1 MKLKRGDFVETKD
14 VLVSKSKNL
23 YKEGIKGFICK
34 PVRSSEEYVW
44 ILPTNDE
51 CLREYALA
59 GYPTGILRKDI
70 IKVNGRQL

>member
-1 MKLKRGDFVETKD
+1 MKLKKGDYVETKD

-23 YKEGIKGFICK
+23 YKEGIKGYICK
-34 PVRSSEEYVW
+34 PVRSSENYVW

-51 CLREYALA
+51 VLRVYALR
-59 GYPTGILRKDI
+59 GCPTGIRREDI